1 MLCVCVLCVC
11 ICCVSVYVVCVSE
24 CFSVSVHLFLCV
36 YFYVCPVSVLCY
48 TAESVLKKYM

>member
-36 YFYVCPVSVLCY
+36 YFYACPVSVLCY